1 VATAAASTSLLADA
15 EEAAT
20 LAQADPAAALRM
32 ANEVLDRIDD
42 TDLEVRAVARWA
54 QGLAHRE
61 LEALDEAH
69 RSFAAAAADAD
80 HGGLAHRAARIRL
93 SWSLVLV
100 YRGDTDAALAAME
113 AARPHLEG
121 LEAGHCDVQHALVMM
136 RLGRLDEALD
146 DTLRA
151 LPILRANGDRLAEAR
166 LLNNLTVLRVYR
178 AELDLALDASR
189 AARAIGE
196 ELGQQLL
203 VARTLHNEAY
213 VHGRRGDVPRS
224 LAGFDDAD
232 AAYRQLEDPEPYLA
246 VLDADR
252 AEVLLGAGLAAEA
265 CERAEASLAAL
276 DAAGNVTDRAE
287 VALLVA
293 RCRLAA
299 SDREGAA
306 TAAADAADRFDE
318 QQRRSWSAM
327 ARHVGIEA
335 IPVHDPALAA
345 QAEGVADELAVA
357 GWRSAALQARVLAAR
372 ARLSAGDAAG
382 ARRLLAAAANRRV
395 PRTAA
400 DRAATWYAN
409 ALLRVVEGDRR
420 GARRAASA
428 GLRVVDDHRATLGA
442 SEMRAHA
449 AAAGVDLA
457 RIGLRLAIDD
467 GRPREALQW
476 MESARAVSVLVPPAR
491 PPDDEALADDLAQ
504 LRIAESERATA
515 SSPERADELVARVR
529 ALEAAVARRT
539 RRVAGEQRPG
549 AFRAADLLDALAG
562 TALLEY
568 AMLDGELFGLVASGG
583 RVRMRSLGPV
593 DPLEREVSS
602 VGFSLQRLA
611 RRGASEASQV
621 AARAALDHS
630 LDLLAR
636 ALVAPFRRELGDRP
650 VVVVPSASIRR
661 LPWGALDGLAGRPTS
676 VAPSAMVWQRA
687 RAVDPPALDRCPV
700 LVAAGPDLP
709 GAALEVREVGRLHE
723 GATVLSS
730 RRATAAAVLG
740 RLAEGVGLAHIAAHG
755 TFRADNPLFSC
766 LVLADGPVTV
776 HELAALGNCPPWVVL
791 SACDAAIHGSPAG
804 DEILGLGAGL
814 LSIGAAALVAPVA
827 PVPDTATRP
836 LMRALHRRLVGGD
849 PPAVAVA
856 ALATPP
862 AAAPADRAAQ
872 VAFGVLGA

>member
-1 VATAAASTSLLADA
+1 MGAPTSSSLATA

-20 LAQADPAAALRM
+20 LAQADPAAALRV
-32 ANEVLDRIDD
+32 AEQVLATEDAV
-42 TDLEVRAVARWA
+42 DLEVRAVALWA
-54 QGLAHRE
+54 RGLAHRE

-69 RSFAAAAADAD
+69 RSFELAAAAADEA
-80 HGGLAHRAARIRL
+80 GLAHRGARIRL

-113 AARPHLEG
+113 EARPHLDG

-136 RLGRLDEALD
+136 RLGRLEEALA

-178 AELDLALDASR
+178 AELDLALDASL
-189 AARAIGE
+189 AARAIGQD
-196 ELGQQLL
+196 LGQRLL

-213 VHGRRGDVPRS
+213 VHGRRGDVPRA
-224 LAGFDDAD
+224 LAAFDDAD
-232 AAYRQLEDPEPYLA
+232 AAYRELEDPEPYLA

-276 DAAGNVTDRAE
+276 EATANVTDLAE
-287 VALLVA
+287 VSLLVA

-299 SDREGAA
+299 ADRDGAV
-306 TAAADAADRFDE
+306 TAAAAAAERFDE

-335 IPVHDPALAA
+335 TSVDDPALAA
-345 QAEGVADELAVA
+345 QAESVAEELAAA

-372 ARLSAGDAAG
+372 ARLAAGDTAA
-382 ARRLLAAAANRRV
+382 ARRLLAAAADRRV

-400 DRAATWYAN
+400 DRAATWHAN
-409 ALLRVVEGDRR
+409 ALLRLVEGDRR
-420 GARRAASA
+420 GARRAAAA

-491 PPDDEALADDLAQ
+491 PPDDQALADELAQ
-504 LRIAESERATA
+504 LRIAESERAAA
-515 SSPERADELVARVR
+515 SSPEQADALAARVR
-529 ALEAAVARRT
+529 SIEAAVARRT
-539 RRVAGEQRPG
+539 RRVVGEQRPG
-549 AFRAADLLDALAG
+549 AFRAADLIDALAG

-568 AMLDGELFGLVASGG
+568 ATLDDELFGLVASGG
-583 RVRMRSLGPV
+583 RARLRPLGPV
-593 DPLEREVSS
+593 APVEREVSS
-602 VGFSLQRLA
+602 VAFSLQRLA
-611 RRGASEASQV
+611 RVAASEASQH
-621 AARAALDHS
+621 AARTALDHS
-630 LDLLAR
+630 LQLLAET
-636 ALVAPFRRELGDRP
+636 LVAPFRRELGDRP

-661 LPWGALDGLAGRPTS
+661 LPWGALEGLAGRATS
-676 VAPSAMVWQRA
+676 VAPSAMAWQRA
-687 RAVDPPALDRCPV
+687 RAVAPPTVRSAAV
-700 LVAAGPDLP
+700 LAAAGPDLP
-709 GAALEVREVGRLHE
+709 GAALEVRDIGRLHG
-723 GATVLSS
+723 GATVLPP

-740 RLAEGVGLAHIAAHG
+740 HLAGGVGLAHIAAHG
-755 TFRADNPLFSC
+755 TFRSDNPLFSS

-776 HELAALGNCPPWVVL
+776 HELAALGTCPPWVVL
-791 SACDAAIHGSPAG
+791 SACDAATHASPSG

-814 LSIGAAALVAPVA
+814 LSIGAATLVAPVA

-836 LMRALHRRLVGGD
+836 LMRALHRRLVAGEA
-849 PPAVAVA
+849 PAA
-856 ALATPP
+856 ALAAIALP
-862 AAAPADRAAQ
+862 AAPAPADRAAQ

>member
-1 VATAAASTSLLADA
+1 VATGVASSSALADA
-15 EEAAT
+15 EQAAT
-20 LAQADPAAALRM
+20 LAHADPAAALRL
-32 ANEVLDRIDD
+32 ANQVLDGPDD
-42 TDLEVRAVARWA
+42 GNLEVRAVALWA

-61 LEALDEAH
+61 LEALDDAH
-69 RSFAAAAADAD
+69 RSFELAAAAADEA
-80 HGGLAHRAARIRL
+80 GLAHRGARIRL

-136 RLGRLDEALD
+136 RLGRLEEALA
-146 DTLRA
+146 DTQRA

-178 AELDLALDASR
+178 AELDLALEASL
-189 AARAIGE
+189 AARAIGQ

-203 VARTLHNEAY
+203 VARTLHNEAF
-213 VHGRRGDVPRS
+213 VHGRRGDVPRA
-224 LAGFDDAD
+224 LAGYDDAD
-232 AAYRQLEDPEPYLA
+232 AAYRALEDPEPYLA

-265 CERAEASLAAL
+265 CERAEAALAAL
-276 DAAGNVTDRAE
+276 EATGNVTDRAE
-287 VALLVA
+287 VSLLVA

-299 SDREGAA
+299 ADRDGAA
-306 TAAADAADRFDE
+306 IAATDAAERFDE

-335 IPVHDPALAA
+335 TPVHDPALAA
-345 QAEGVADELAVA
+345 QAESVAGELAAA

-372 ARLSAGDAAG
+372 ARLAAGDAQG
-382 ARRLLAAAANRRV
+382 ARRLLATAADRRV

-400 DRAATWYAN
+400 DRAATWHAN
-409 ALLRVVEGDRR
+409 ALLRLVEGDRR
-420 GARRAASA
+420 GARRAAAA

-442 SEMRAHA
+442 SELRAHA

-457 RIGLRLAIDD
+457 RVGLRLAIDD
-467 GRPREALQW
+467 RRPREALQW

-491 PPDDEALADDLAQ
+491 PPDDRALADDLSQ
-504 LRIAESERATA
+504 LRIAEAERATA
-515 SSPERADELVARVR
+515 STPERADALVARVR

-549 AFRAADLLDALAG
+549 AFRAADLLDALAD

-583 RVRMRSLGPV
+583 RVRLRSLGPV
-593 DPLEREVSS
+593 DAFEREVSS

-611 RRGASEASQV
+611 RLGASDASLE
-621 AARAALDHS
+621 AARVALDHS
-630 LDLLAR
+630 LAVLSA
-636 ALVAPFRRELGDRP
+636 ALVAPFHRELGDRP
-650 VVVVPSASIRR
+650 AVVVPSASIRR
-661 LPWGALDGLAGRPTS
+661 LPWGALEGLAGRATT
-676 VAPSAMVWQRA
+676 VAPSAMVWLRA
-687 RAVDPPALDRCPV
+687 RAVDPPVPGGPV
-700 LVAAGPDLP
+700 LVAAGPGLP
-709 GAALEVREVGRLHE
+709 GAALEVREVGRLHD
-723 GATVLSS
+723 GATVLSP
-730 RRATAAAVLG
+730 RRATAATMLAH
-740 RLAEGVGLAHIAAHG
+740 LAEGVGLAHIAAHG

-776 HELAALGNCPPWVVL
+776 HELAALGTCPPWVVL

-836 LMRALHRRLVGGD
+836 LMRALHRRLVAGD
-849 PPAVAVA
+849 TPAVAVA
-856 ALATPP
+856 ALATPA